1 MSFVRSRKELKVAL
15 FDIND
20 VQGEKVAREIR
31 ETGGECEAI
40 KVNLTL
46 EEDVKKRQS
55 ILSKKIVG
63 TPSILVNSAGLYR
76 KGRYFIFYQR

>member
-1 MSFVRSRKELKVAL
+1 MDLGFKDKVAVVTGGASGIGEVTCRLFAQEGAKVAL

-46 EEDVKKRQS
+46 EEDVKRQS
-55 ILSKKIVG
+55 ILSKK
-63 TPSILVNSAGLYR
+63 R
-76 KGRYFIFYQR
+76 